1 MIVPH
6 QAIKCNEYEATNFSQ
21 REANVK
27 DIYRRR
33 TLKNNLKEWEVENIV
48 THIGTNHIKKESP
61 RESSR
66 NIFRLLQKVKSDF
79 QNAAVCFLGIL
90 PKT

>member
-6 QAIKCNEYEATNFSQ
+6 QTIKCNEYEATNVSQ
-21 REANVK
+21 REANLK

-48 THIGTNHIKKESP
+48 THVGTNHIEKESP

-66 NIFRLLQKVKSDF
+66 KILQKVKSDF
-79 QNAAVCFLGIL
+79 QDAAGCFLGIL